1 MRQFRLS
8 GTLGYVCVFTRV
20 YSNLLQ
26 MKVAGLVY
34 FNAVQFSL

>member
-1 MRQFRLS
+1 MRQFRLN
-8 GTLGYVCVFTRV
+8 GTLGFACVYTHV

-34 FNAVQFSL
+34 SNAVQFNV